1 MKRTLIL
8 LLVLATVG
16 ACTQKG
22 GNTSD
27 SDHTTHAVEKYTCPM
42 HPSVVQ
48 DGPGQCPVCGMD
60 LVPQKQSSG
69 TSSDLMLTDTQMK
82 LANVT
87 TQVVSV
93 QAIGQIV
100 PINARLVANED
111 LTEVVSARVNGRIER
126 LFIKEA
132 GKTIRAGEPLYEIYS
147 ETLLTLQQE
156 YLLAKTQYEKLG
168 TTEPRYESFLRAA
181 EKKLLLYGLTKDQ
194 VADLAIEKI
203 PRAQITFLSP
213 ATGIVKQ
220 IYATEGQSVSE
231 GMSLYQIENTQ
242 QLWLEAELYS
252 AEAAY
257 VKRGDK
263 IKVLVAGSEN
273 EPIEA
278 VVNFLSPEIRANTQ
292 VTVFRATVPNRNLQW
307 KPGQSAQVLLAHSAK
322 RGLAI
327 PVDAV
332 IRDERGT
339 HVYVQTDINTFA
351 PRNVKTGVE
360 TFELVEITEGLSA
373 GETIAVTGAYLLY
386 SEIILKR
393 GTDPMASAS
402 ATHAH

>member
-1 MKRTLIL
+1 
-8 LLVLATVG
+8 
-16 ACTQKG
+16 
-22 GNTSD
+22 
-27 SDHTTHAVEKYTCPM
+27 
-42 HPSVVQ
+42 
-48 DGPGQCPVCGMD
+48 
-60 LVPQKQSSG
+60 
-69 TSSDLMLTDTQMK
+69 
-82 LANVT
+82 
-87 TQVVSV
+87 
-93 QAIGQIV
+93 
-100 PINARLVANED
+100 VANED